1 MQDAIELSVVVPC
14 RNEHETIG
22 STIAEIE
29 TMLADLEC
37 PAEIIAVDNNSS
49 DASATIIAGTSA
61 RLVKEPMPG
70 YGAALKRGIAES
82 RGRFVIFGDA
92 DASYDFSQSP
102 AMLHRL
108 QCGDS
113 LVLGCRLPAGNGN
126 IEPGAMPWLH
136 RHLGNPAISWLCR
149 RLFSVPVHDVYCGLR
164 GFARADYEKLSINST
179 SMTFA
184 VEMVIRFTLAQRRV
198 TETPI
203 TLRRDRRIHTRP
215 HLQTF
220 RDGFRTLWTVFSI
233 WRDERRAESREPG

>member
-49 DASATIIAGTSA
+49 DASGTIIAGTSA

-108 QCGDS
+108 QRGDS

-179 SMTFA
+179 SRKA
-184 VEMVIRFTLAQRRV
+184 RAWARPRGDMVALGPSAFIFLSHHGMEEGRCFTV
-198 TETPI
+198 MECYG
-203 TLRRDRRIHTRP
+203 RP
-215 HLQTF
+215 PMLNYA
-220 RDGFRTLWTVFSI
+220 SK
-233 WRDERRAESREPG
+233 